1 MEDNNQNYFKLNQ
14 GQDAIDHYYMRLK
27 VKKFIFIYKT
37 WNKFFLTFLTFEQG
51 LGQSSY
57 GLNS

>member
-37 WNKFFLTFLTFEQG
+37 WNKFFLTFEQG
-51 LGQSSY
+51 LGQSS
-57 GLNS
+57 LSQDL